1 MNKSIEDYLTPT
13 DPPAPFPQIPTVAGA
28 TVIDYNGE
36 PKPDKVELTYSKP
49 K

>member
-13 DPPAPFPQIPTVAGA
+13 DPPAPFPQIPTVAGT
-28 TVIDYNGE
+28 TVIDYDGA
-36 PKPDKVELTYSKP
+36 PKPDKVELTYSKS